1 MSKCTKCH
9 HDCHCNGEL
18 HGDVYGTCACGKC
31 NCKPKAFTTEDDFCV
46 GDDSGECESCQ

>member
-18 HGDVYGTCACGKC
+18 HGDVYGTCACKKC
-31 NCKPKAFTTEDDFCV
+31 ECRPKEEGLVVDDTN
-46 GDDSGECESCQ
+46 ECEWCQ